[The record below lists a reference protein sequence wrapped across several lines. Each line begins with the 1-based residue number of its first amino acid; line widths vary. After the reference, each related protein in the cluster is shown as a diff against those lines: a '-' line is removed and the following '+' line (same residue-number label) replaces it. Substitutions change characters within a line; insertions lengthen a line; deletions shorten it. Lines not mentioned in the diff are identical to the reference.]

1 VSESTLHKPLS
12 VAEGGETIRWH
23 VIESDGY
30 RMSTHFL
37 ESDAQEIVRAVNSH
51 DALVEALDAIER
63 ETFRAWVGLARPV
76 VMLQALANHPVR
88 DVLAEIQLIMDGL
101 YGASEKALAALT
113 KAKEE

>member
-1 VSESTLHKPLS
+1 
-12 VAEGGETIRWH
+12 
-23 VIESDGY
+23 
-30 RMSTHFL
+30 MSTHFL
-37 ESDAQEIVRAVNSH
+37 EADAREIVRAVNSH

-113 KAKEE
+113 KAKE